1 MELIYEIFFE
11 IYLELMMY
19 MVPEKGGVS
28 RRYRFLAL
36 WIATVVLIGVLALFL
51 WGFSLILEEKN
62 WLGLL
67 PIVLASVIS
76 LAQIIAGFYLHCK
89 KGK

>member
-28 RRYRFLAL
+28 RRYRFLAIL
-36 WIATVVLIGVLALFL
+36 IATVVLIGVLALFL
-51 WGFSLILEEKN
+51 WGFFLILEEKN

-76 LAQIIAGFYLHCK
+76 LAQIIAGFYLYCK